1 MPIST
6 NLKAPELQPMG
17 LEPDKAPSHP
27 ADIAQAM
34 IDNGFR
40 VVPLHS
46 GEKKPVGGDWGI
58 KNFCADDFGPRSGI
72 GLKTGKGIIA
82 IDIDCYGSDVVEA
95 IVAEF
100 ERRFGPTCRR
110 TGQAPKTALLA
121 RCDVQKKITEK
132 LAPSG
137 AAPLNEEGKP
147 KTEQLEILAQC
158 QQLVAHGIHPAT
170 SKPYKWH
177 GTEPWEKGHKAEH
190 SLPSLTCAELTD
202 FVVWVKT
209 QYGFVQPISLSQAT
223 QSTGVNAKSAQLAGA
238 NPIALGL
245 GAFPERFRSPEEVR
259 EILSH
264 IPTPDGYDEWW
275 RLFVGIKSLGE
286 EYYQIADDWSFK
298 GRGYDPVQNRK
309 LWDSAKKDGGITFKS
324 VAAQAGINGADLS
337 AIAKKYIGCFPSTM
351 AAVQKFNLQAV
362 KIAGEFDQKISQI
375 FQVCNVQVPAIL
387 APADPKVIEHILN
400 GVFLVAA
407 KSKFMFLNND
417 EHLNEHPE
425 REALKFIEK
434 RFGQVFDFAIAK
446 RVLAKAGA
454 PSDVIK
460 TLDVLRLKLGQEIL
474 DEIKYKNQRSRVEW
488 FVDPFNNNSRVEL
501 RDDIARVVVTHRPYE
516 SGTYDTAV
524 VEDFRAHFPEFD
536 VFLSWLAASR
546 FALDRKLAYLW
557 MLLPSD
563 FGKGFMM
570 GQLKKLGAVVEM
582 SVKEIEAAFEGKPL
596 ARAPEDFRR
605 AIMLW
610 VDEFKTVKSELKQL
624 QSEMSIAPKYQLS
637 ATVQLY
643 AKVFTSAESV
653 ASLVSEH
660 GVEDQFANRM
670 SILKGQGT
678 LVSRPLYVADQ
689 VNYTRSI
696 RNYMAETLNG
706 HIAGYVALGETA
718 AALKAG
724 KFLADFAKVH
734 GIGQYAGRISD
745 SITDLADEF
754 REYAFKWYSH
764 EIITRAADGAQFLR
778 STSKHIGTWLEG
790 QTTRSDFSTLLR
802 RVPEIIEALSVDGK
816 GKSTYTNGR
825 DPRFKGVRIK

>member
-1 MPIST
+1 MPST
-6 NLKAPELQPMG
+6 INLQAPELQSMD
-17 LEPDKAPSHP
+17 LEPEKAPSHP
-27 ADIAQAM
+27 AGIAQAM

-40 VVPLHS
+40 VVPL
-46 GEKKPVGGDWGI
+46 KPRTKTPDGTDWVN
-58 KNFCADDFGPRSGI
+58 KNFCADEFGPRSGI
-72 GLKTGKGIIA
+72 GLKTGQGIIA

-137 AAPLNEEGKP
+137 AAPLNEEGEP
-147 KTEQLEILAQC
+147 KTEQLEILAQG
-158 QQLVAHGIHPAT
+158 QQLVIHGIHPAT

-202 FVVWVKT
+202 FVVWVKS
-209 QYGFVQPISLSQAT
+209 QYGFVQPISLSQPT
-223 QSTGVNAKSAQLAGA
+223 QSTVVTAKSAQLAGA
-238 NPIALGL
+238 NPLALGL
-245 GAFPERFRSPEEVR
+245 SAFPERSRSLEEVR
-259 EILSH
+259 EILSY
-264 IPTPDGYDEWW
+264 ITTPEGYDEWW
-275 RLFVGIKSLGE
+275 RVFVAIKSLGE
-286 EYYQIADDWSFK
+286 DYYQIADDWSAK
-298 GRGYDPVQNRK
+298 GGGYDPVQNRK
-309 LWDSAKKDGGITFKS
+309 IWDSAKKDGGITFKS
-324 VAAQAGINGADLS
+324 VAAQARANGADLS
-337 AIAKKYIGCFPSTM
+337 AIAKKYIGGFPSTM

-387 APADPKVIEHILN
+387 APADPKVIEHIFN

-425 REALKFIEK
+425 RDALKFIEK
-434 RFGQVFDFAIAK
+434 RFGQVFDFATAK

-454 PSDVIK
+454 PLEEIK
-460 TLDVLRLKLGQEIL
+460 GLDGLRQKMGQAIL
-474 DEIKYKNQRSRVEW
+474 DEIKYENQRSRVEW
-488 FVDPFNNNSRVEL
+488 FVDPFNNNSRIEL

-516 SGTYDTAV
+516 SGSYDTAV

-536 VFLSWLAASR
+536 AFLSWLAASR

-670 SILKGQGT
+670 SILKGRGT

-689 VNYTRSI
+689 VNYTLSI
-696 RNYMAETLNG
+696 RNYMADTLNG

-718 AALKAG
+718 AALQAG
-724 KFLADFAKVH
+724 KFLADFAKLH

-745 SITDLADEF
+745 SILDLAEQF
-754 REYAFKWYSH
+754 REHAFTMHGH
-764 EIITRAADGAQFLR
+764 EIIKRAADGAQFLR
-778 STSKHIGTWLEG
+778 TPSKHIGTWLEG

-802 RVPEIIEALSVDGK
+802 RVPDIIEALSVDGK
-816 GKSTYTNGR
+816 GASNYTNGR
-825 DPRFKGVRIK
+825 DLRFKGVRIK